1 MVNPSKKLI
10 INTLVYSWRP
20 QINAVTLKVSKGLG
34 LLSKIRHYVPGETV
48 HAHTDYNFLNWG
60 MAVPSNLLTI
70 HTKINQNT
78 P

>member
-34 LLSKIRHYVPGETV
+34 LLSKIKDTLFQEKRIARDT
-48 HAHTDYNFLNWG
+48 FLTL
-60 MAVPSNLLTI
+60 SLTLAKAS
-70 HTKINQNT
+70 TLFDF
-78 P
+78 